1 MMLNDRFCNL
11 LESCGTPE
19 APLCP
24 LQEPFLKTAVW
35 YGDEPI
41 CQSENFQNVSWI
53 KKQKMISELGL
64 TAEDGFFTVGMLK
77 ILRTISQNIKGANP
91 DDANAETKWLKQHE
105 IKLKSKRVKKAESK
119 NSIKPISA
127 RLF

>member
-24 LQEPFLKTAVW
+24 LQEPFLKTTIW
-35 YGDEPI
+35 YGDEQI
-41 CQSENFQNVSWI
+41 CQSENFQNVSWV

-64 TAEDGFFTVGMLK
+64 TAEDGFFTIRMLNT
-77 ILRTISQNIKGANP
+77 LRAISKNITGANP
-91 DDANAETKWLKQHE
+91 DDPNAETKWLKQHE
-105 IKLKSKRVKKAESK
+105 IKLKLKRVIKKENK
-119 NSIKPISA
+119 NNLKPIGA